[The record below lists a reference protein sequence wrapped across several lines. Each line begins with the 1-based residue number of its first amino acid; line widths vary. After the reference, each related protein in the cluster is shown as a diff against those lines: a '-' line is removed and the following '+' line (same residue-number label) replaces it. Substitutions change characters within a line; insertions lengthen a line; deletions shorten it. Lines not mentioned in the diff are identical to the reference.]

1 MKVEILIPVYN
12 EEAIL
17 ADNAKLVADYCRH
30 NFSDWQLTLIING
43 SSDNSLTIAQRL
55 AEDCPQ
61 INIINLSQGGKGH
74 ALKHGLI
81 NSSAEVILFMDIDL
95 AVALEDTRPLIAL
108 INQGHAVALGSRL
121 LPDSRTDRSWTR
133 GLSSKIYNRLANFIL
148 GAEIS
153 DWQCGFKA
161 MNRVAAQTLAPLV
174 QDDRWFFDTE
184 LLALANH
191 FNLSISELPINWSE
205 NRYARRQSKIRLT
218 RDPFIFLANLFK
230 LRKRLKSVIASPK

>member
-12 EEAIL
+12 EEMIL

-43 SSDNSLTIAQRL
+43 SGDNSLAIAHRL
-55 AEDCPQ
+55 AADCPQ
-61 INIINLSQGGKGH
+61 IKIINLPQSGKGR

-81 NSSAEVILFMDIDL
+81 NSSADVVVYMDIDL

-121 LPDSRTDRSWTR
+121 LPDSRTDRSWSR
-133 GLSSKIYNRLANFIL
+133 GFSSKIYNRLANLIL

-161 MNRVAAQTLAPLV
+161 MNHAAAQTLAPLIE
-174 QDDRWFFDTE
+174 DDHWFFDTE

-191 FNLSISELPINWSE
+191 SNLSISELPINWSE
-205 NRYARRQSKIRLT
+205 NRYAKRQSKIRLT
-218 RDPFIFLANLFK
+218 RDPFIFLKNLFK
-230 LRKRLKSVIASPK
+230 LRSRLKKM